1 MKRKNI
7 TLMALIVIAMMAVL
21 LFAGCGNNEPADTG
35 DDNGTEPATEATS
48 ELTEE
53 DNAEI
58 EARIAD
64 QYLEE
69 LKKASDERVS
79 EGEEGAEL
87 LDCRIESVHV
97 LSDEEKQDLIGDSD
111 YYGPN
116 DILAV
121 VDYSVKPKDIE
132 SWLPANGEVDGEWIV
147 NKQACVCIHEGSDSI
162 GGLGGTGF

>member
-1 MKRKNI
+1 MKSMSS
-7 TLMALIVIAMMAVL
+7 TLMTLILIMMMAVL
-21 LFAGCGNNEPADTG
+21 LFAGCGSNEPADTG
-35 DDNGTEPATEATS
+35 DENVTEQATEAAN

-53 DNAEI
+53 EI
-58 EARIAD
+58 ADLEARIAD
-64 QYLEE
+64 QYIEE

-79 EGEEGAEL
+79 NGEEGAEL

-97 LSDEEKQDLIGDSD
+97 LSNEEKQDMVGDSD
-111 YYGPN
+111 YGPN

-121 VDYSVKPKDIE
+121 VNYSVKPKDIE

-147 NKQACVCIHEGSDSI
+147 NKQACVCIPEGSDSI